1 MQYSYLLLVFAGG
14 RDGVD
19 METAPMVFAVATLL
33 EVVLAKANLN
43 DVSSLAVLGR
53 VVAREL
59 NKRKWRECLGSRS
72 ATFHAA
78 VAKLLDE
85 GCGFGNDDWFQN
97 GAEEARAQEDAGDVP
112 NPYPSN
118 VERGLALEL
127 DAKAA
132 DERDAAAEMERL
144 ARDLVDVRSA
154 HKVAADEARE
164 AAEMRL
170 EVQNELWVVRQKRRL
185 DRLEAE

>member
-1 MQYSYLLLVFAGG
+1 
-14 RDGVD
+14 
-19 METAPMVFAVATLL
+19 MEL
-33 EVVLAKANLN
+33 EAKT
-43 DVSSLAVLGR
+43 V
-53 VVAREL
+53 
-59 NKRKWRECLGSRS
+59 
-72 ATFHAA
+72 
-78 VAKLLDE
+78 
-85 GCGFGNDDWFQN
+85 
-97 GAEEARAQEDAGDVP
+97 
-112 NPYPSN
+112 
-118 VERGLALEL
+118 
-127 DAKAA
+127 

>member
-1 MQYSYLLLVFAGG
+1 
-14 RDGVD
+14 
-19 METAPMVFAVATLL
+19 MVFAVATLL

-43 DVSSLAVLGR
+43 EVSSLAVLGR

-59 NKRKWRECLGSRS
+59 NKRKWREALGSRS

-97 GAEEARAQEDAGDVP
+97 GAEEARAQEDAGDIP
-112 NPYPSN
+112 NPYSGD

-127 DAKAA
+127 DAKTA
-132 DERDAAAEMERL
+132 DERDAAAEM
-144 ARDLVDVRSA
+144 V
-154 HKVAADEARE
+154 
-164 AAEMRL
+164 
-170 EVQNELWVVRQKRRL
+170 
-185 DRLEAE
+185 